1 MLSPIFIHFCSGDTE
16 ISQFNKN
23 KHYLT
28 WNMKGA
34 NVETCLCTHNVDSCT
49 FNLEVE
55 FWKRMQVTDVLW
67 AVVILIGA
75 LRFLKSY
82 R

>member
-1 MLSPIFIHFCSGDTE
+1 
-16 ISQFNKN
+16 
-23 KHYLT
+23 
-28 WNMKGA
+28 MKGA
-34 NVETCLCTHNVDSCT
+34 SVEMCLCT